1 MNIIKVSTLGLLV
14 LLGASTVAV
23 AQTAGIADAASVK
36 MLIESDGYTGV
47 QNVVKSTTGW
57 TADAMESGKSV
68 KLTVDVQGGIA
79 KN

>member
-1 MNIIKVSTLGLLV
+1 MNIIKTSTLGLLV

-23 AQTAGIADAASVK
+23 AETADAASVK
-36 MLIESDGYTGV
+36 MQIELDGYTGV
-47 QNVVKSTTGW
+47 QNVLKSKTGW